1 MTRTRSEAVPESVP
15 SGPPPLDLVVFT
27 VIVDDLVFADGATRM
42 GVLGGG
48 GPQTA
53 FGFRTHPGDF
63 SVGLAAGVGPD
74 FPRECADW
82 LDANGV
88 DTEGLMLVRD
98 EGTNTFLSGAVEG
111 EGDGGD
117 EEEGG
122 SSWEGGG
129 ASASAFV
136 ARRDPALAGKKN
148 APPADSFRPTPR
160 AWQIT
165 EHDGRRTQVWR
176 TPANAG
182 LYTMLRPPAETLP
195 PRYRGARAFHVG
207 VHPERP
213 DATLLASLRGIPKVV
228 KSGGDDKNENARR
241 VLLSVEPFTRATRP
255 VSRETLETL
264 CSAGDV
270 FSPNELEAVSLVG
283 EGSPAE
289 LCRRLADAGAKIVC
303 VRRGEKGAV
312 VHDAATGETWHVPA
326 FLEDQSRLADVTGC
340 GNAFCGGFMAGL
352 VSGESLDR
360 AACWGSA
367 AASVMA
373 EHVGVPMVPAGDA
386 RTRAEVR
393 RRFEALLRRTAK
405 IDE

>member
-1 MTRTRSEAVPESVP
+1 MTRTRSGAESSP
-15 SGPPPLDLVVFT
+15 SGPPPLYLVVFT

-98 EGTNTFLSGAVEG
+98 ERTNTSGAVEG
-111 EGDGGD
+111 EGEGGD

-136 ARRDPALAGKKN
+136 ARRESALAEKTN
-148 APPADSFRPTPR
+148 AKQPPSPSFRPTPR

-176 TPANAG
+176 TPANAH
-182 LYTMLRPPAETLP
+182 LYAMLRPPAETLP
-195 PRYRGARAFHVG
+195 PRYRGAKAFHVG

-213 DATLLASLRGIPKVV
+213 DATLLKALREKVIF
-228 KSGGDDKNENARR
+228 GGDDEKNEKKNASTR

-255 VSRETLETL
+255 VS
-264 CSAGDV
+264 
-270 FSPNELEAVSLVG
+270 
-283 EGSPAE
+283 
-289 LCRRLADAGAKIVC
+289 I
-303 VRRGEKGAV
+303 
-312 VHDAATGETWHVPA
+312 
-326 FLEDQSRLADVTGC
+326 
-340 GNAFCGGFMAGL
+340 
-352 VSGESLDR
+352 
-360 AACWGSA
+360 
-367 AASVMA
+367 
-373 EHVGVPMVPAGDA
+373 
-386 RTRAEVR
+386 
-393 RRFEALLRRTAK
+393 
-405 IDE
+405 

>member
-1 MTRTRSEAVPESVP
+1 MTRTRSGAVPESSP

-74 FPRECADW
+74 FPNECADW

-98 EGTNTFLSGAVEG
+98 ERTNTSGAVEG

-136 ARRDPALAGKKN
+136 ARRESALAEKTN
-148 APPADSFRPTPR
+148 AQHPFRPTPR

-176 TPANAG
+176 TPANAH
-182 LYTMLRPPAETLP
+182 LYAMLRPPAETLP
-195 PRYRGARAFHVG
+195 PRYRGAKAFHVG

-213 DATLLASLRGIPKVV
+213 DATLLKALREKGIF
-228 KSGGDDKNENARR
+228 GGDDEKNKNENASTR

-255 VSRETLETL
+255 VSIETLHTL

-312 VHDAATGETWHVPA
+312 VHNAATGETWDVPA

-373 EHVGVPMVPAGDA
+373 EHVGVPTVPAGDA